1 MANIKQWYTLSKC
14 GMHGSARGD
23 SNSFMWGVQ
32 LSNGNQESFGEKGPL
47 VVTLNDGQGLEI

>member
-1 MANIKQWYTLSKC
+1 
-14 GMHGSARGD
+14 MHGSARGD

-32 LSNGNQESFGEKGPL
+32 LSNGNQESFGEEGPL